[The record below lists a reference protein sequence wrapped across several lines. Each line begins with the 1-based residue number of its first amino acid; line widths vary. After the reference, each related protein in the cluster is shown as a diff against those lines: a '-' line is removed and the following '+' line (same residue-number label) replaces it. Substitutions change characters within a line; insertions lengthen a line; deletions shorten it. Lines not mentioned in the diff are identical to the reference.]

1 MTGIVSYIQ
10 VDKNRMQTSK
20 KSDFNDCFNGMFLEM
35 CKAWR
40 LQDMACGIYLNEH
53 KGILWASSSK
63 QYLNEKVKNTQFELT
78 FYENKQY
85 MIS

>member
-1 MTGIVSYIQ
+1 
-10 VDKNRMQTSK
+10 MQTSK

-35 CKAWR
+35 CKACR